1 MRQLRHVGLNRKA
14 WLGAGLV
21 AIVGVAIA
29 SLVAALGVATAPA
42 TVAAQGNPIVVE
54 NQQPGSNAWDTSGLI
69 ATDAGGQIKGYAS
82 APSVNK
88 GQNIAFK
95 VSVKPAQT
103 FTIDVYRI
111 GWYGGLGGRLMQ
123 HVGPLNGTTQA
134 TCPRN
139 ATTGLIEC
147 TWSDSY
153 VLATQATW
161 TSGIYLAVLKNAAQ
175 YQNYIIFTVRDDS
188 RVAPLLYQQPVTTY
202 QAYNDYPND
211 NLNGKSLYD
220 FNSYGPSTIGGTKGA
235 VKVSFDRPYMDNGTG
250 GDFFSWEIN
259 FIRWMERSGYDVSY
273 TTNTETHTNGS
284 RILNYRGFISSGH
297 DEYWS
302 KPMYDAAVAARDAGI
317 NLAFFGANSVYTQ
330 IRFEPS
336 STGVPNRIMVCYR
349 DAAIDPNTD
358 PTLETVNW
366 RDAPL
371 NRPEQT
377 LVGVQYISGVGWSNG
392 FFGNYAVQ
400 NSTHW
405 VYAGSGLA
413 NGNTVKGMVG
423 YEADQFF
430 PSYPSPT
437 AVPGTYVLLSH
448 SNYTGGYANSSIYQA
463 PSGAW
468 VFGGGTI
475 DWSWALD
482 AYGNGYNIVD
492 SRIQIVTANIFNRFI
507 NAQPP
512 PTVSSVNPAS
522 GPTTGG
528 TTITVSG
535 TNFVAGAT
543 VTIGGAAATNVT
555 VVNATTLTARTASNA
570 AGPFGVTV
578 INPDGLSGTLA
589 NGFTYISTAP
599 TVTSVSPSSG
609 PTAGGT
615 AITLSGTN
623 YAAGATVSVGGITA
637 TAVNVVNSTTMT
649 AVAPAHAFGSVNVV
663 VQNTDGQS
671 GLKTNAFTYLAP
683 APTLTGVSPAGGP
696 TTGGTALTLTGTN
709 FISGATVTVGGTPA
723 TGVTVVN
730 STTITATSPAHSS
743 GTVGVT
749 LTNADGQVV
758 TLASSFAYSS
768 PFPAPTVTSVAP
780 ISGTTN
786 GGTAVTITGTGFM
799 AGPTVTIGG
808 TAATAVTVVNATTIT
823 ATTPSHA
830 AGAVSVSVLNSD
842 GQSMALANAFTYLA
856 PPGVIFDAVAPSA
869 GGSAVG
875 SGSSLTW
882 DHTVTTTGSNLLLT
896 VGVALGKQG
905 DAGMSLSVTYNGVAM
920 TSAGLVHSNNDDSG
934 YVQLFYLKA
943 PATGTHPV
951 VVTLSGGTASL
962 EAGSLSFSGV
972 DQTTPVRNITTA
984 AGSGT
989 TPAVTVASGPGN
1001 MVVDALSSGC
1011 PGTITSN
1018 RTLRWLNQL
1027 DCASAGGVGAQ
1038 STAAGAAS
1046 VTMGYTI
1053 PSDGCGIVAMD
1064 VLAAPSQQTSFD
1076 FTLGNSGNQTV
1087 VRGSSVPNTITA
1099 TLSSGTTQAAAFS
1112 ASGMPSGVTASF
1124 DTPSCSP
1131 TCTSTLTLTANA
1143 AAALGTSAITATA
1156 IAGPVT
1162 RTTLFNLTVNAPPP
1176 TVTSVSPTSGS
1187 TSGGTGVTV
1196 TGTNFLAGATVSI
1209 GGTPATGVT
1218 VVNSTTI
1225 TATAPARAAGLVGV
1239 SVTNP
1244 DTQSATLANAF
1255 TYIAP
1260 APTVSGVSPASG
1272 AAAGGTLLTISGT
1285 GFAAG
1290 ATVTVG
1296 GTAATGVT
1304 VVSGTTI
1311 TATAPA
1317 HASGSVSVTVTNA
1330 DSQSAT
1336 RANAF
1341 TFLGPQPTVTG
1352 IAPSSGA
1359 TAGGTAVTI
1368 SGTNFVSGATVTI
1381 GGTAATGVTV
1391 VTSTTITATT
1401 PAHAAGA
1408 VGVTVTNP
1416 DSQAATL
1423 AGSFT
1428 FVVPPPT
1435 VSGVSPASG
1444 SSSGGTAVTITGTG
1458 FAAGATVT
1466 IGGNAATGV
1475 TVVNSTSIT
1484 ATTPAHAAGGVG
1496 VTVTNADSQSGT
1508 AATAFTYV
1516 PPAPA
1521 IGSVTPAS
1529 GSTAGGTAV
1538 TITGANFAAG
1548 AAVTIGGVAATGI
1561 SVVNSTTIT
1570 AATPA
1575 HAAGV
1580 VNVTVTNA
1588 DSQSA
1593 TLTNGFIYAAPP
1605 PTVTTVA
1612 PASGSTN
1619 GGTALT
1625 ISGSGFLTGATVT
1638 VGGTAATAV
1647 TVVNSSTITATTPA
1661 HAAGAVGLTVTN
1673 PDSQAAT
1680 LAGSF
1685 TFVVPPPTVSGV
1697 SPASGSSSGGTAV
1710 TITGTGFAAGATVT
1724 IGGNAATGVTVVNS
1738 TSITATTPAHAAGGV
1753 GVTVTNADSQS
1764 GTAAS
1769 AFTYVAPAPTV
1780 ASVSPASG
1788 PIGGGTAVTITGANF
1803 AAGAAVT
1810 IGGVPATGVSVVNST
1825 TITAAT
1831 PAHAAGAV
1839 NVTVTNPDS
1848 QTATLTNGFTYLA
1861 PPPVV
1866 TTVAPTSGSTSGG
1879 A

>member
-220 FNSYGPSTIGGTKGA
+220 FNSYGPTTIGGTKGA

-405 VYAGSGLA
+405 VDAGSGLA

-482 AYGNGYNIVD
+482 DYGNGYNIVD

-512 PTVSSVNPAS
+512 PTVSSVNPA
-522 GPTTGG
+522 
-528 TTITVSG
+528 
-535 TNFVAGAT
+535 
-543 VTIGGAAATNVT
+543 
-555 VVNATTLTARTASNA
+555 
-570 AGPFGVTV
+570 
-578 INPDGLSGTLA
+578 
-589 NGFTYISTAP
+589 
-599 TVTSVSPSSG
+599 SG

-1053 PSDGCGIVAMD
+1053 PSDGWGIVAMD

-1124 DTPSCSP
+1124 DTPSCST

-1143 AAALGTSAITATA
+1143 AATLGTSAITATA

-1260 APTVSGVSPASG
+1260 A
-1272 AAAGGTLLTISGT
+1272 
-1285 GFAAG
+1285 
-1290 ATVTVG
+1290 
-1296 GTAATGVT
+1296 
-1304 VVSGTTI
+1304 
-1311 TATAPA
+1311 
-1317 HASGSVSVTVTNA
+1317 
-1330 DSQSAT
+1330 
-1336 RANAF
+1336 
-1341 TFLGPQPTVTG
+1341 
-1352 IAPSSGA
+1352 
-1359 TAGGTAVTI
+1359 
-1368 SGTNFVSGATVTI
+1368 
-1381 GGTAATGVTV
+1381 
-1391 VTSTTITATT
+1391 
-1401 PAHAAGA
+1401 
-1408 VGVTVTNP
+1408 
-1416 DSQAATL
+1416 
-1423 AGSFT
+1423 
-1428 FVVPPPT
+1428 
-1435 VSGVSPASG
+1435 
-1444 SSSGGTAVTITGTG
+1444 
-1458 FAAGATVT
+1458 
-1466 IGGNAATGV
+1466 
-1475 TVVNSTSIT
+1475 
-1484 ATTPAHAAGGVG
+1484 
-1496 VTVTNADSQSGT
+1496 
-1508 AATAFTYV
+1508 
-1516 PPAPA
+1516 
-1521 IGSVTPAS
+1521 
-1529 GSTAGGTAV
+1529 
-1538 TITGANFAAG
+1538 
-1548 AAVTIGGVAATGI
+1548 
-1561 SVVNSTTIT
+1561 
-1570 AATPA
+1570 
-1575 HAAGV
+1575 
-1580 VNVTVTNA
+1580 
-1588 DSQSA
+1588 
-1593 TLTNGFIYAAPP
+1593 
-1605 PTVTTVA
+1605 
-1612 PASGSTN
+1612 
-1619 GGTALT
+1619 
-1625 ISGSGFLTGATVT
+1625 
-1638 VGGTAATAV
+1638 
-1647 TVVNSSTITATTPA
+1647 
-1661 HAAGAVGLTVTN
+1661 
-1673 PDSQAAT
+1673 
-1680 LAGSF
+1680 
-1685 TFVVPPPTVSGV
+1685 
-1697 SPASGSSSGGTAV
+1697 
-1710 TITGTGFAAGATVT
+1710 
-1724 IGGNAATGVTVVNS
+1724 
-1738 TSITATTPAHAAGGV
+1738 
-1753 GVTVTNADSQS
+1753 
-1764 GTAAS
+1764 
-1769 AFTYVAPAPTV
+1769 
-1780 ASVSPASG
+1780 
-1788 PIGGGTAVTITGANF
+1788 
-1803 AAGAAVT
+1803 
-1810 IGGVPATGVSVVNST
+1810 
-1825 TITAAT
+1825 
-1831 PAHAAGAV
+1831 
-1839 NVTVTNPDS
+1839 
-1848 QTATLTNGFTYLA
+1848 
-1861 PPPVV
+1861 
-1866 TTVAPTSGSTSGG
+1866 
-1879 A
+1879 